1 MKQILILRH
10 AKSSWSNPGLE
21 DFDRPLSER
30 GIQDAPR
37 MGKFLRKT
45 GYKPDLVIS
54 SPAER
59 AKQTAQLCVEAMKAD
74 QQIIKWD
81 NDLYFESAL
90 KYIKAIQDASDNIA
104 RVMLVGH
111 NPLVEA
117 TVTAL
122 SGGKNHSILRMP
134 TAALV
139 CLESY
144 AVKWSDISYGSC
156 QLKWM
161 MIPRVVKEIIK

>member
-1 MKQILILRH
+1 MKQILVLRH
-10 AKSSWSNPGLE
+10 AKSSWSDPGLD
-21 DFDRPLSER
+21 DFDRPLSKR
-30 GIQDAPR
+30 GLQDAPR

-45 GYKPDLVIS
+45 GYKPGLVIS

-59 AKQTAQLCVEAMKAD
+59 AKQTAQLCVEAMKEEHD
-74 QQIIKWD
+74 IIKWD
-81 NDLYFESAL
+81 EDLYFESAV
-90 KYIKAIQDASDNIA
+90 KYVQAIQAAPEEQDRI
-104 RVMLVGH
+104 MLVGH

-122 SGGKNHSILRMP
+122 SGGKNHTILRMP

-144 AVKWSDISYGSC
+144 ALKWSDISYGNC
-156 QLKWM
+156 QMKWM
-161 MIPRVVKEIIK
+161 MIPKVVKEIL